1 MNEKMKLFQRTQ
13 NVLGIKGEIMPYEQ
27 RSNLKNYI
35 KKSQKINNTVKRK
48 LNFEKTYIK
57 EYDYMSN
64 LISEDN
70 EKENNNNIN
79 INNNQNNSMINIKSK
94 NHLNLK
100 EKKIESCKLKKN
112 DIVKKLLI
120 LELDETLIHTS
131 FVQVPNCDYDYKF
144 NINFLERPVTVFVYK
159 RPYLNEFLYQM
170 SKYYNII
177 IYSSNVPE
185 YSNPLIDK
193 LYEEKVIY
201 KRIYKDKKIELNG
214 KLISDLTKLI
224 YEYGKN
230 IIIISNNSLHSFIN
244 DSNNNTLPINSWNFK
259 KSDDE
264 LIKLKSF
271 LEFLSSVNDVRD
283 YIKGI
288 AVKNIID
295 YERIENLM
303 NTIRLNRKQKNK
315 FYQYYNENDDRY
327 VRNPSKEFNCS
338 KIRRNQIN
346 NCFINSQRSN
356 SSFIRNNHN
365 DNINNNYLI
374 KNRNLYNK
382 IKLTLSTK
390 KRIEEKIL
398 SKLKPNFYQ
407 NHNIN
412 YQNDEK
418 PIQETPKFSNIYK
431 KEHY

>member
-1 MNEKMKLFQRTQ
+1 MKLFQRTQ

-70 EKENNNNIN
+70 EKENNN
-79 INNNQNNSMINIKSK
+79 INNYHYNSMINIKSK

-100 EKKIESCKLKKN
+100 EKKLESFKHKKN
-112 DIVKKLLI
+112 DIEKKLLI

-131 FVQVPNCDYDYKF
+131 FVQIPNCDYDFNF

-159 RPYLNEFLYQM
+159 RPYVNEFLYQM

-177 IYSSNVPE
+177 IYSSNIKE

-193 LYEEKVIY
+193 LDEENVIY
-201 KRIYKDKKIELNG
+201 KRIYKDKTIEL
-214 KLISDLTKLI
+214 SDLTKFI
-224 YEYGKN
+224 YDYGKN
-230 IIIISNNSLHSFIN
+230 IIIISNNSVPSFIN
-244 DSNNNTLPINSWNFK
+244 DSNNNTLPINSWNFN

-288 AVKNIID
+288 AVKNVID

-303 NTIRLNRKQKNK
+303 NTIRLHRKQKNK

-327 VRNPSKEFNCS
+327 VSNPSKEFNCS
-338 KIRRNQIN
+338 KIRRKQIN
-346 NCFINSQRSN
+346 NCYLNSQRSN
-356 SSFIRNNHN
+356 STYIINNHN
-365 DNINNNYLI
+365 DNINRNYII
-374 KNRNLYNK
+374 KNTNLYNK
-382 IKLTLSTK
+382 IKLSFSTK
-390 KRIEEKIL
+390 KKIEEKIL

-431 KEHY
+431 KEKY

>member
-1 MNEKMKLFQRTQ
+1 MKLFQRTQ

-35 KKSQKINNTVKRK
+35 KKSQKVNTVKRK

-57 EYDYMSN
+57 EYDYMTN

-70 EKENNNNIN
+70 EKENNN
-79 INNNQNNSMINIKSK
+79 INNYQNNSMINIKSK

-193 LYEEKVIY
+193 LDEEKVIY

-244 DSNNNTLPINSWNFK
+244 DSNNNTLPINSWNFN

>member
-1 MNEKMKLFQRTQ
+1 MKLFQRTQ

-35 KKSQKINNTVKRK
+35 KKSQKVNTVKRK

-57 EYDYMSN
+57 EYDYMTN

-70 EKENNNNIN
+70 EKENNN
-79 INNNQNNSMINIKSK
+79 INNYQNNSMINIKSK

-193 LYEEKVIY
+193 LDEEKVIY

>member
-1 MNEKMKLFQRTQ
+1 
-13 NVLGIKGEIMPYEQ
+13 MPYEQ

-35 KKSQKINNTVKRK
+35 KKSQKVNTVKRK

-193 LYEEKVIY
+193 LDEEKVIY

>member
-1 MNEKMKLFQRTQ
+1 MKLFQRTQ

-57 EYDYMSN
+57 EYDYMTN

-70 EKENNNNIN
+70 EKENNN
-79 INNNQNNSMINIKSK
+79 INNYHYNSMINIKSK

-100 EKKIESCKLKKN
+100 EKKLESYKHKKN
-112 DIVKKLLI
+112 DIEKKLLI

-131 FVQVPNCDYDYKF
+131 FVQIPNCDYDFNF

-159 RPYLNEFLYQM
+159 RPYVNEFLYQM

-177 IYSSNVPE
+177 IYSSNIKE

-193 LYEEKVIY
+193 LDEENVIY
-201 KRIYKDKKIELNG
+201 KRIYKDKTIELNG

-224 YEYGKN
+224 YDYGKN
-230 IIIISNNSLHSFIN
+230 IIIISNNSVPSFIN
-244 DSNNNTLPINSWNFK
+244 DSNNNTLPINSWNFN

-288 AVKNIID
+288 AVKNVID

-303 NTIRLNRKQKNK
+303 NTIRLHRKQKNK

-327 VRNPSKEFNCS
+327 VSNPSKEFNCS
-338 KIRRNQIN
+338 KIRRKQIN
-346 NCFINSQRSN
+346 NCYLNSQRSN
-356 SSFIRNNHN
+356 STYIINNHN
-365 DNINNNYLI
+365 DNINRNYII
-374 KNRNLYNK
+374 KNTNLYNK
-382 IKLTLSTK
+382 IKLSFSTK
-390 KRIEEKIL
+390 KKIEEKIL

-412 YQNDEK
+412 FQNDEK

-431 KEHY
+431 KEQY

>member
-1 MNEKMKLFQRTQ
+1 MKLFQRTQ

-35 KKSQKINNTVKRK
+35 KKSQKVNTVKRK

-57 EYDYMSN
+57 EYDYMTN

-70 EKENNNNIN
+70 EKENNN
-79 INNNQNNSMINIKSK
+79 INNYKNNSMINIKSK

-193 LYEEKVIY
+193 LDEEKVIY

-398 SKLKPNFYQ
+398 SK
-407 NHNIN
+407 
-412 YQNDEK
+412 
-418 PIQETPKFSNIYK
+418 
-431 KEHY
+431 

>member
-35 KKSQKINNTVKRK
+35 KKSQKVNTVKRK

-57 EYDYMSN
+57 EYDYMTN

-70 EKENNNNIN
+70 EKENNN
-79 INNNQNNSMINIKSK
+79 INNYHYNSMINIKSK

-100 EKKIESCKLKKN
+100 EKKLESYKHKKN
-112 DIVKKLLI
+112 DIEKKLLI

-131 FVQVPNCDYDYKF
+131 FVQIPNCDYDFNF

-177 IYSSNVPE
+177 IYSSNIKE

-193 LYEEKVIY
+193 LDEENVIY
-201 KRIYKDKKIELNG
+201 KRIYKDKTIELNG

-224 YEYGKN
+224 YDYGKN
-230 IIIISNNSLHSFIN
+230 IIIISNNSVPSFIN
-244 DSNNNTLPINSWNFK
+244 DSNNNTLPINSWNFN

-288 AVKNIID
+288 AVKNVID

-303 NTIRLNRKQKNK
+303 NTIRLHRKQKNK

-327 VRNPSKEFNCS
+327 VSNPSKEFNCS
-338 KIRRNQIN
+338 KIRRKQIN
-346 NCFINSQRSN
+346 NCYLNSQRSN
-356 SSFIRNNHN
+356 STYIINNHN
-365 DNINNNYLI
+365 DNINRNYII
-374 KNRNLYNK
+374 KNTNLYNK
-382 IKLTLSTK
+382 IKLSFSTK
-390 KRIEEKIL
+390 KKIEEKIL

-431 KEHY
+431 KEKY

>member
-35 KKSQKINNTVKRK
+35 KKSQKVNTVKRK

-57 EYDYMSN
+57 EYDYMTN

-70 EKENNNNIN
+70 EKENNN
-79 INNNQNNSMINIKSK
+79 INNYQNNSMINIKSK

-193 LYEEKVIY
+193 LDEEKVIY

>member
-1 MNEKMKLFQRTQ
+1 MKLFQRTQ

-70 EKENNNNIN
+70 EKENNNM
-79 INNNQNNSMINIKSK
+79 NNYHYNSMINIKSK

-100 EKKIESCKLKKN
+100 EKKLESYKHKKN
-112 DIVKKLLI
+112 DIEKKLLI

-131 FVQVPNCDYDYKF
+131 FVQIPNCDYDFNF

-159 RPYLNEFLYQM
+159 RPYVNEFLYQM

-177 IYSSNVPE
+177 IYSSNIKE

-193 LYEEKVIY
+193 LDEENVIY
-201 KRIYKDKKIELNG
+201 KRIYKDKTIELNG

-224 YEYGKN
+224 YDYGKN
-230 IIIISNNSLHSFIN
+230 IIIISNNSVPSFIN
-244 DSNNNTLPINSWNFK
+244 DSNNNTLPINSWNFN

-288 AVKNIID
+288 AVKNVID

-303 NTIRLNRKQKNK
+303 NTIRLHRKQKNK

-327 VRNPSKEFNCS
+327 VSNPSKEFNCS
-338 KIRRNQIN
+338 KIRRKQIN
-346 NCFINSQRSN
+346 NCYLNSQRSN
-356 SSFIRNNHN
+356 STYIINNHN
-365 DNINNNYLI
+365 DNINRNYII
-374 KNRNLYNK
+374 KNTNLYNK
-382 IKLTLSTK
+382 IKLSFSTK
-390 KRIEEKIL
+390 KKIEEKIL

-431 KEHY
+431 KEKY

>member
-1 MNEKMKLFQRTQ
+1 MKLFQRTQ

-35 KKSQKINNTVKRK
+35 KKSQKVNTVKRK

-70 EKENNNNIN
+70 EKENNN
-79 INNNQNNSMINIKSK
+79 INNYDYNSMINIKSK

-193 LYEEKVIY
+193 LDEEKVIY

>member
-35 KKSQKINNTVKRK
+35 KKSQKVNTVKRK

-57 EYDYMSN
+57 EYDYMTN

-70 EKENNNNIN
+70 EKENNN
-79 INNNQNNSMINIKSK
+79 INNYQNNSMINIKSK

-112 DIVKKLLI
+112 DLEKKLLI

-131 FVQVPNCDYDYKF
+131 FVQVPNCDYDYKS

-193 LYEEKVIY
+193 LDEEKVIY

-295 YERIENLM
+295 YERIENLL

-382 IKLTLSTK
+382 IKLTFSTK

>member
-1 MNEKMKLFQRTQ
+1 MKLFQRTQ

-70 EKENNNNIN
+70 EKENNNM
-79 INNNQNNSMINIKSK
+79 NNYHYNSMINIKSK

-100 EKKIESCKLKKN
+100 EKKLESYKHKKN
-112 DIVKKLLI
+112 DIEKKLLI

-131 FVQVPNCDYDYKF
+131 FVQIPNCDYDFNF

-159 RPYLNEFLYQM
+159 RPYVNEFLYQM

-177 IYSSNVPE
+177 IYSSNIKE

-193 LYEEKVIY
+193 LDEENVIY
-201 KRIYKDKKIELNG
+201 KRIYKDKTIELNG

-224 YEYGKN
+224 YDYGKN
-230 IIIISNNSLHSFIN
+230 IIIISNNSVPSFIN
-244 DSNNNTLPINSWNFK
+244 DSNNNTLPINSWNFN

-288 AVKNIID
+288 AVKNVID

-303 NTIRLNRKQKNK
+303 NTIRLHRKQKNK

-327 VRNPSKEFNCS
+327 VSNPSKEFNCS
-338 KIRRNQIN
+338 KIRRKQIN
-346 NCFINSQRSN
+346 NCYLNSQRSN
-356 SSFIRNNHN
+356 STYIINNHN
-365 DNINNNYLI
+365 DNINRNYII
-374 KNRNLYNK
+374 KNTNLYNK
-382 IKLTLSTK
+382 IKLSFSTK
-390 KRIEEKIL
+390 KKIEEKIL

-412 YQNDEK
+412 FQNDEK

-431 KEHY
+431 KEKY

>member
-1 MNEKMKLFQRTQ
+1 MKLFQRTQ

-70 EKENNNNIN
+70 EKENNN
-79 INNNQNNSMINIKSK
+79 INNYHYNSMINIKSK

-100 EKKIESCKLKKN
+100 EKKLESFKHKKN
-112 DIVKKLLI
+112 DIEKKLLI

-131 FVQVPNCDYDYKF
+131 FVQIPNCDYDFNF

-159 RPYLNEFLYQM
+159 RPYVNEFLYQM

-177 IYSSNVPE
+177 IYSSNIKE

-193 LYEEKVIY
+193 LDEENVIY
-201 KRIYKDKKIELNG
+201 KRIYKDKTIELNG

-224 YEYGKN
+224 YDYGKN
-230 IIIISNNSLHSFIN
+230 IIIISNNSVPSFIN
-244 DSNNNTLPINSWNFK
+244 DSNNNTLPINSWNFN

-288 AVKNIID
+288 AVKNVID

-303 NTIRLNRKQKNK
+303 NTIRLHRKQKNK

-327 VRNPSKEFNCS
+327 VSNPSKEFNCS
-338 KIRRNQIN
+338 KIRRKQIN
-346 NCFINSQRSN
+346 NCYLNSQRSN
-356 SSFIRNNHN
+356 STYLINNHN
-365 DNINNNYLI
+365 DNINRNYII
-374 KNRNLYNK
+374 KNTNLYNK
-382 IKLTLSTK
+382 IKLSFSTK
-390 KRIEEKIL
+390 KKIEEKIL

-431 KEHY
+431 KEKY

>member
-35 KKSQKINNTVKRK
+35 KKSQKVNTVKRK

-57 EYDYMSN
+57 EYDYMTN

-70 EKENNNNIN
+70 EKENNN
-79 INNNQNNSMINIKSK
+79 INNYQNNSMINIKSK

-193 LYEEKVIY
+193 LDEEKVIY

-365 DNINNNYLI
+365 DNMNNNYLI